1 MDLRPTLYACVHD
14 GQVAMRMR
22 SPLTLPTPRREPR
35 YSNVLRAGMT
45 GNRLNPLQFE
55 ALSDVATGLPS
66 APSKGPVAGLLRTL
80 LRAVVPWMVQK
91 FPRAGQ

>member
-1 MDLRPTLYACVHD
+1 
-14 GQVAMRMR
+14 MRMR

-35 YSNVLRAGMT
+35 YSNVLRPRMAS
-45 GNRLNPLQFE
+45 NRLNPLQFE
-55 ALSDVATGLPS
+55 ALSDVTRGLQS
-66 APSKGPVAGLLRTL
+66 APVKVTAGGTMRRL